1 MTIKNNYL
9 GMKLEIISPEKIYFD
24 GEVSLVTLPGKS
36 GKFTVLEH
44 HAPIVSMLDK
54 GVINYR
60 INGIDNQL
68 DIEAG
73 FVEVNKNKIV
83 VCVEKLNK

>member
-1 MTIKNNYL
+1 
-9 GMKLEIISPEKIYFD
+9 MKLEIISPEKIYFD

-54 GVINYR
+54 GVINY
-60 INGIDNQL
+60 QL